1 MIAYRNVS
9 HLNDLKSLHSILDG
23 VPSTTYSTSPM
34 LSRVAVSILCLFVL
48 HRCAAHMMLDNPV
61 PYGKSTLNNSPLE
74 GTGLDFPCKLRRDAY
89 DLTQMN
95 YWTAGEAQTIS
106 FLGSAVHGGGS
117 CQFSLTKD
125 PQPTKSSKWKVIH
138 SVIGGC
144 PATVD
149 GNLREDPA
157 GRGSAT
163 FNVTIPKSIPDGRY
177 TFAWTW
183 FNRQGDRE
191 MYMNCAPLS
200 ISGGG
205 NETTLLD
212 TLPDMFIANLPST
225 ACSTVQDFDYAF
237 PDPGDSV
244 ETGSQAKIVTTLSG
258 TGCASVTSQGAESRM
273 TRASQHLTHSLPDG
287 SVRTA
292 SSSRLAASAISSPL
306 SAARNAGVE
315 VVSRKTTAVEPQTL
329 VVQAI
334 SIVADQDAVPAP
346 TPSATLPPSAGACI
360 PCQPDDHILCIDQ
373 THFGLCN
380 LGCAYPQ
387 LLASGTLCFNGEI
400 LRRGAKFLIA

>member
-1 MIAYRNVS
+1 MTAYRNVS
-9 HLNDLKSLHSILDG
+9 HPQTLNDLKNIHSMLDG
-23 VPSTTYSTSPM
+23 VPSTMYSTPPM
-34 LSRVAVSILCLFVL
+34 LSRVAVSTLCLFVL
-48 HRCAAHMMLDNPV
+48 HRCAAHMILDNPV

-74 GTGLDFPCKLRRDAY
+74 GTGLDFPCKLRKDAY
-89 DLTQMN
+89 ELTQMN
-95 YWTAGEAQTIS
+95 YWTAGEAQAVS

-125 PQPTKSSKWKVIH
+125 PQPTKFSKWKVIH

-149 GNLREDPA
+149 GNLRDDPA
-157 GRGSAT
+157 GRGPAT
-163 FNVTIPKSIPDGRY
+163 FNVTIPKSIPNGRY

-191 MYMNCAPLS
+191 MYMNCAPLF

-205 NETTLLD
+205 NEITLLD
-212 TLPDMFIANLPST
+212 TLPNMFVANLPST
-225 ACSTVQDFDYAF
+225 ACSTVEDFDYAF

-258 TGCASVTSQGAESRM
+258 TACASVMG
-273 TRASQHLTHSLPDG
+273 ASQHGTHSLPDG
-287 SVRTA
+287 SVRTT
-292 SSSRLAASAISSPL
+292 SSSRLTASAISSTL
-306 SAARNAGVE
+306 GAVRNAGAE
-315 VVSRKTTAVEPQTL
+315 VVSGKTTAVEPQTL

-334 SIVADQDAVPAP
+334 SVVADQDAVPAP
-346 TPSATLPPSAGACI
+346 TTAVTVSSSAGACI
-360 PCQPDDHILCIDQ
+360 PCQTDDHILCIDQ

-400 LRRGAKFLIA
+400 LRRGANLPSA